1 MSASQIGNLSVSLT
15 MNTAAFQKGA
25 TLAEKRAAAMEGKFK
40 GLTGSL
46 NGIAGSLKG
55 ISLGLAAGAGAAAVA
70 GLAAIANNA
79 FQMGSAL
86 TEAAAKVGVT
96 VEALQE
102 MRYVA
107 EQNGVSIETM
117 EGSLNK
123 MTRTLGE
130 LQLQNPATTKTF
142 EALGLSA
149 KEFIDLTPTESFTKI
164 VDALSKIEDETVRA
178 AIGNKIFGRSY
189 AELKPIVDLGAAG
202 IRKAAEEK
210 RKDGVLSTEQAA
222 TLDDLADGWD
232 KLTGKLG
239 VAAAQFI
246 ANQAGTNK
254 ASQGLE
260 AFGENVGDVIRE
272 IEKLLALSRRID
284 TFFNNLQIKF
294 QERLRDSALTS
305 WIPGVSEQAQLDINR
320 LQATNQRNTSN
331 GGGRRG
337 VRGGTGRVPRSPAAG
352 GVLAG
357 TMAGA
362 GAGALAT
369 LESLERK
376 AANINTTV
384 AAPVIAATTKITAA
398 FEELSD
404 RVQPLLDRLFPE
416 VRALVDY
423 KAGQNDLKA
432 WLDAGKISIDQFNES
447 LIRLRDSY
455 FGTDGPTGILQ
466 DDSWIENV
474 TESLPD
480 LADQVN
486 KTSGLI
492 RRSNDEWA
500 ESFED
505 SAQRVLGSIS
515 NLASSIKGG
524 GFLDILDGIAS
535 LFLTLGSVGTFGSDI
550 AGRINKPRP
559 GMARGGNVTSGRS
572 YLVGERGP
580 EIFSTNRPGFI
591 TANNELNKG
600 GGRVPVHIIPSPYFD
615 VVVDGRADGR
625 VATASPGIASAAA
638 QGVQTN
644 LAQSQFRT
652 LP

>member
-1 MSASQIGNLSVSLT
+1 MAASQIGNLSVSLT
-15 MNTAAFQKGA
+15 LQTAAFQRGA
-25 TLAEKRAAAMEGKFK
+25 AQAEKRAQVMQGKFANISK
-40 GLTGSL
+40 TMSGLS
-46 NGIAGSLKG
+46 ASMKG
-55 ISLGLAAGAGAAAVA
+55 IGAGLAAGVGAGAVA

-86 TEAAAKVGVT
+86 SEAASKVGVT

-107 EQNGVSIETM
+107 QQNGVSIETM

-178 AIGNKIFGRSY
+178 ALGNKVFGRSY
-189 AELKPIVDLGAAG
+189 SELKPIVDLGAAG

-232 KLTGKLG
+232 KLVGKLG
-239 VAAAQFI
+239 VATAQFI
-246 ANQAGTNK
+246 ANQAGTNN
-254 ASQGLE
+254 ASKGLE

-294 QERLRDSALTS
+294 QERLRDSSLTS
-305 WIPGVSEQAQLDINR
+305 WIPGVSEQAQSDINR

-376 AANINTTV
+376 AANINATV
-384 AAPVIAATTKITAA
+384 AAPVTAATTKITAA
-398 FEELSD
+398 FEDLSD

-416 VRALVDY
+416 VTALVEY
-423 KAGQNDLKA
+423 KAGRNDLKA
-432 WLDAGKISIDQFNES
+432 WLDAGKISVDKFNES
-447 LIRLRDSY
+447 LVRLRDSY
-455 FGTDGPTGILQ
+455 YGVDGPTAVTQ
-466 DDSWIENV
+466 DVGFIDDI
-474 TESLPD
+474 TDSLPD
-480 LADQVN
+480 LADMTN
-486 KTSGLI
+486 KMAGRIKKST
-492 RRSNDEWA
+492 DDYA
-500 ESFED
+500 ESFES
-505 SAQRVLGSIS
+505 SAQRVANSIS
-515 NLASSIKGG
+515 FMASSIKGG
-524 GFLDILDGIAS
+524 GFLGTLEGIAN
-535 LFLTLGSVGTFGSDI
+535 LFMSLGSVGAFGSKI
-550 AGRINKPRP
+550 QTSINNPSGR
-559 GMARGGNVTSGRS
+559 ARGGHMTSNRS
-572 YLVGERGP
+572 YLVGENGP
-580 EIFSTNRPGFI
+580 EILTMGGRPGFM
-591 TANNELNKG
+591 TPNNKMNAG
-600 GGRVPVHIIPSPYFD
+600 GGRTEVSIIPSPFFN
-615 VVVDGRADGR
+615 VVVDGRADRR
-625 VATASPGIASAAA
+625 VANGAPGIAQAAA

-644 LAQSQFRT
+644 IAQNQVRSI
-652 LP
+652 P